1 MTSIHL
7 NYWAVTV
14 AAVATFMLGSL
25 WYTALFG
32 KLWQRL
38 HGYSDEKVKAMQ
50 QARLPAVFFSVMLVS
65 YFVLA
70 LAVGVVFSLAGIQS
84 AVGGAALGLTLWL
97 GLSAAIG
104 ATEHVASDRPIGVY
118 LIDRS
123 YQLLSLVM
131 IGVIIGTWK

>member
-1 MTSIHL
+1 MPSIHL

-14 AAVATFMLGSL
+14 AAVATFMLGGV

-38 HGYSDEKVKAMQ
+38 HGYSEERIKAMQ
-50 QARLPAVFFSVMLVS
+50 QARPPAIFFSVMLVS

-70 LAVGVVFSLAGIQS
+70 LVVAAACSLANVQS
-84 AVGGAALGLTLWL
+84 AMGGAALGLLLWL
-97 GLSAAIG
+97 GLCAAIG
-104 ATEHVASDRPIGVY
+104 ATEHVASDRPIGIY

-131 IGVIIGTWK
+131 IGIIVGTWK